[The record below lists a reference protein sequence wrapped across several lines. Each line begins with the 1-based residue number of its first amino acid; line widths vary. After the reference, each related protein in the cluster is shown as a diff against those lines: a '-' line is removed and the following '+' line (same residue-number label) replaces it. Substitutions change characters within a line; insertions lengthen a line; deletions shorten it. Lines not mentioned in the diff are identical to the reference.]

1 MAADGCDLLT
11 VAKLVPALLHVVV
24 VVVEAVVWFTVTAW
38 CVRRAAR
45 RARAAAIALQATS
58 GDARNSALAKM
69 KELLAAR
76 EADVIAANDR
86 DKHDST
92 RDGISDTLFKVCGPR
107 RVQGVAA
114 V

>member
-1 MAADGCDLLT
+1 
-11 VAKLVPALLHVVV
+11 
-24 VVVEAVVWFTVTAW
+24 
-38 CVRRAAR
+38 
-45 RARAAAIALQATS
+45 
-58 GDARNSALAKM
+58 M